1 MARAPLTFKQRDVA
15 AAIKAAV
22 QAGQQVDRIE
32 IRRDGSIVVI
42 LTNGK
47 EQQIHDKPVQETNGS
62 DEWADLT

>member
-1 MARAPLTFKQRDVA
+1 MSRGPVTFKQRDLA
-15 AAIKAAV
+15 AAIRAAV

-42 LTNGK
+42 LTNSK
-47 EQQIHDKPVQETNGS
+47 EQPQPIAKLCCA